1 MIAKL
6 LMASGLVATTVIIH
20 ATGLGMAL
28 SHVSHSNEQPDT
40 RFWPITWL
48 LIRVAWLLIVIH
60 LFEIAVWALFFW
72 WQNCLPDARSSFYF
86 SGVTYATIGYGDL
99 VLPKEWRLFGPVE
112 GLTGILMCGLSTA
125 FLFVIV
131 NKRILQRMGGKEPNQ
146 PA

>member
-6 LMASGLVATTVIIH
+6 LLASALVATTVIIH
-20 ATGLGMAL
+20 AAGLGVVL
-28 SHVSHSNEQPDT
+28 SHVLRVTARPDT
-40 RFWPITWL
+40 RFWQITWL
-48 LIRVAWLLIVIH
+48 LIRIAWLLIVIH

-72 WQNCLPDARSSFYF
+72 WQKCLPDLETSFYF
-86 SGVTYATIGYGDL
+86 SGVTYGTIGYGDI

-125 FLFVIV
+125 FFFVIV
-131 NKRILQRMGGKEPNQ
+131 SKRILQRMNGKDPGR

>member
-1 MIAKL
+1 MIAKF
-6 LMASGLVATTVIIH
+6 LMAACLVATTVIIH

-28 SHVSHSNEQPDT
+28 SHVLHSTVRPDT

-72 WQNCLPDARSSFYF
+72 WQNCLPDAGSSFYF

-99 VLPKEWRLFGPVE
+99 VLPNEWRLFGPVE

-125 FLFVIV
+125 FFFAVV
-131 NKRILQRMGGKEPNQ
+131 SKEIYS
-146 PA
+146 AWTATTKS